1 MNTKNTM
8 NALTAIKNTIAARD
22 ADERAFYNT
31 MLSFCF
37 LNDTFRE
44 NGVCNVI
51 VGSMNSRLDRV
62 TVEPVQEGEQL
73 SIIVSDIDSRSKI
86 RLDLDTTEVF
96 SSVVNETDTELQAE
110 FVVLSDGIKYQFNI
124 AWFDF

>member
-8 NALTAIKNTIAARD
+8 NALTAIKNTIAARE

-37 LNDTFRE
+37 LNDTFLE
-44 NGVCNVI
+44 DAVCNII

-62 TVEPVQEGEQL
+62 TVEPMQAGEQL
-73 SIIVSDIDSRSKI
+73 AIIVSDIDSRSEI
-86 RLDLDTTEVF
+86 TLDIDRTEVF
-96 SSVVNETDTELQAE
+96 SAKVSESDTEMQAE
-110 FVVLSDGIKYQFNI
+110 FVVLSDGIKYQMNVC
-124 AWFDF
+124 WFAL

>member
-1 MNTKNTM
+1 MNTNNII
-8 NALTAIKNTIAARD
+8 NALAAIKNTIAARD

-37 LNDTFRE
+37 LNDTFHE
-44 NGVCNVI
+44 NGVCNII

-62 TVEPVQEGEQL
+62 TVEPMQEGEQL
-73 SIIVSDIDSRSKI
+73 SIIVSDVDSRSKI

-96 SSVVNETDTELQAE
+96 SAVVNESDTELQAE
-110 FVVLSDGIKYQFNI
+110 FVVLSDGIKYQLNVC
-124 AWFDF
+124 WFAL